1 MGRAYARP
9 MALPHR
15 SPSARDT
22 RRLLAVACCAL
33 MLVACGGS
41 DDGPTTDGPTP
52 PDGAVEASL
61 VSLDALPSEI
71 EAAIS
76 DAAARFDI
84 PEEEV
89 AVAGALR
96 VTWSDGSLGCPEP
109 DTMYTQAL
117 VPGYLLTLEVA
128 GERYAYHGADGDV
141 PFLCE
146 R

>member
-1 MGRAYARP
+1 M
-9 MALPHR
+9 MLPRR
-15 SPSARDT
+15 SPSARDA
-22 RRLLAVACCAL
+22 RRLLAVACAAL
-33 MLVACGGS
+33 LITACGEP
-41 DDGPTTDGPTP
+41 DDEPASDGPTP

-61 VSLDALPSEI
+61 VSLDALPAEI
-71 EAAIS
+71 EAAIA
-76 DAAARFDI
+76 DAAARFGV

-96 VTWSDGSLGCPEP
+96 VTWSDGSIGCPEP

-117 VPGYLLTLEVA
+117 VPGYQLTLEVA
-128 GERYAYHGADGDV
+128 GERYAYHGQDGAM

>member
-1 MGRAYARP
+1 
-9 MALPHR
+9 MAPPYR
-15 SPSARDT
+15 SPSARDA

-33 MLVACGGS
+33 ALAACGGAADAPAS
-41 DDGPTTDGPTP
+41 DGPTP

-61 VSLDALPSEI
+61 VSLDALPGEI
-71 EAAIS
+71 EAAIA
-76 DAAARFDI
+76 DAAARFGVSED
-84 PEEEV
+84 EV

-128 GERYAYHGADGDV
+128 GERYAYHGANGDA

>member
-1 MGRAYARP
+1 

-15 SPSARDT
+15 PLSARDA
-22 RRLLAVACCAL
+22 RRLVTLACAAL
-33 MLVACGGS
+33 LLAACGGP
-41 DDGPTTDGPTP
+41 DDGPTTEGPPP
-52 PDGAVEASL
+52 PDGAVEASF
-61 VSLDALPSEI
+61 VSLGDIPGVI
-71 EAAIS
+71 EAAIA
-76 DAAARFDI
+76 DAAERFGVS
-84 PEEEV
+84 EEEV

-117 VPGYLLTLEVA
+117 VPGHLLTLEVA
-128 GERYAYHGADGDV
+128 GQRYAYHAADGDT